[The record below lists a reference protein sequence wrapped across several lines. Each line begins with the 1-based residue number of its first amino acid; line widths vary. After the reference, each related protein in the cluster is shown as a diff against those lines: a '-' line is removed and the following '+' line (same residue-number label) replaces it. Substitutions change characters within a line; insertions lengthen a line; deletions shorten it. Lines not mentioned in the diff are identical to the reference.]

1 MRRILISLA
10 VALALPTLAC
20 ASKAP
25 APAVPP
31 PAATTAAGHAIRFEV
46 TSRPGIAALINWSTI
61 GDSALLHDQ
70 ALPWAKDVRLDAAA
84 GLVGINATASDGG
97 RIFCKLYV
105 DGKQIKAN
113 ESDGT
118 VNCSTTVG

>member
-1 MRRILISLA
+1 MRRIVIPLA

-20 ASKAP
+20 ASKTP

-31 PAATTAAGHAIRFEV
+31 PPATSAAGHTIRFEV
-46 TSRPGIAALINWSTI
+46 TSRPGITALVNWSTV
-61 GDSALLHDQ
+61 GDSAILHDQ
-70 ALPWAKDVRLDAAA
+70 TLPWAKDVRLDAAA
-84 GLVGINATASDGG
+84 GLVGINATSSDGG
-97 RIFCKLYV
+97 RIACKLFV